1 MSRVDKLLRSFAAA
15 DVLVFF
21 YLLELNVAVLIASPS
36 PFKAQSM
43 VQVSSLMLVFLVSL
57 VLVRGQAL
65 GSSFWPALLYR
76 LGIYGTVQTS
86 YFFFKH
92 VLPVVNPGSLD
103 RQLFAL
109 DHLLFGFEPAIWM
122 DQFVSPLTTEW
133 FAFFYFCYFFLLAAH
148 IFPIVFGAR
157 DQMLLGEFMLG
168 MLIIVCIG
176 HTGYILV
183 PGFGPYRA
191 MPEMFHHELPRGL
204 WMDLVWSTV
213 RSNGAMKDIFPS
225 LHTAG
230 PCFIAM
236 FSFRNRDRLPFRFTW
251 PLLTFFAANIIGAT
265 MFLRWHYVIDV
276 FAGFALAATAAL
288 VSPLVTR
295 WEVARRAYFSK
306 TWAAATPEP
315 CETVITTLTM
325 PLIGN
330 AHLKQ
335 LGLSPT
341 MAVDATVLSAAIV
354 TAGSPGSGKAGT
366 SEMSRLATGGRPTP
380 TTV

>member
-1 MSRVDKLLRSFAAA
+1 MSRFNKLLRSFAAA
-15 DVLVFF
+15 DLLVLC
-21 YLLELNVAVLIASPS
+21 YLLELNVAVLVAQPS
-36 PFKAQSM
+36 PWRMQSLL
-43 VQVSSLMLVFLVSL
+43 QVIGLLVVYLVC
-57 VLVRGQAL
+57 VTLVRSQAL
-65 GSSFWPALLYR
+65 ASNFWSALLYR
-76 LGIYGTVQTS
+76 IGIYGTVQQS

-92 VLPVVNPGSLD
+92 LLPVVNPGSLD
-103 RQLFAL
+103 HQLYAL
-109 DHLLFGFEPAIWM
+109 DQLLFGFEPAVWM
-122 DQFVSPLTTEW
+122 DQFVNPMTTEW

-148 IFPIVFGAR
+148 IFPIVFGSR

-183 PGFGPYRA
+183 PGFGPFRA
-191 MPEMFHHELPRGL
+191 MPEMFKHELPSGL

-276 FAGFALAATAAL
+276 FAGFSLATLAAL
-288 VSPLVTR
+288 ISPRVTR
-295 WEVARRAYFSK
+295 WEVTRRAAERLPLLVPVFGRPSPQDSAPEAAGR
-306 TWAAATPEP
+306 AAA
-315 CETVITTLTM
+315 
-325 PLIGN
+325 
-330 AHLKQ
+330 
-335 LGLSPT
+335 
-341 MAVDATVLSAAIV
+341 
-354 TAGSPGSGKAGT
+354 
-366 SEMSRLATGGRPTP
+366 
-380 TTV
+380 